1 MFGNMAD
8 MMGLMGKMK
17 DLQSRM
23 KEAQDQL
30 ASIVETAESGGGM
43 VKATV
48 NGQKTLIGLDIDKD
62 LVNPDD
68 KEMLQDLIV
77 AAVNKAFERLE
88 ITHTCCKVGWQ
99 STPRRRV
106 SEQERDHIHWEQ
118 SELIDKLETFMKR
131 YEDAFESNEEPIL
144 EFVNH
149 WMEKIELNDGEYLWE
164 NQVI

>member
-23 KEAQDQL
+23 KEAQDSLGTITQ
-30 ASIVETAESGGGM
+30 VAESGGGM

-48 NGQKTLIGLDIDKD
+48 NGQKALIGLDIDKD

-77 AAVNKAFERLE
+77 AAVNKALDDIEPKIKEHLQKATDGVLPN
-88 ITHTCCKVGWQ
+88 IPGL
-99 STPRRRV
+99 
-106 SEQERDHIHWEQ
+106 D
-118 SELIDKLETFMKR
+118 LGGFMK
-131 YEDAFESNEEPIL
+131 
-144 EFVNH
+144 
-149 WMEKIELNDGEYLWE
+149 
-164 NQVI
+164 

>member
-8 MMGLMGKMK
+8 MMGMMGKMK
-17 DLQSRM
+17 DLQARM

-48 NGQKTLIGLDIDKD
+48 NGQKSLISLDIDKD

-77 AAVNKAFERLE
+77 AAVNKAFERIEPKIKEHLQKATDGVLPN
-88 ITHTCCKVGWQ
+88 IPGLDL
-99 STPRRRV
+99 SG
-106 SEQERDHIHWEQ
+106 
-118 SELIDKLETFMKR
+118 LMK
-131 YEDAFESNEEPIL
+131 
-144 EFVNH
+144 
-149 WMEKIELNDGEYLWE
+149 
-164 NQVI
+164 